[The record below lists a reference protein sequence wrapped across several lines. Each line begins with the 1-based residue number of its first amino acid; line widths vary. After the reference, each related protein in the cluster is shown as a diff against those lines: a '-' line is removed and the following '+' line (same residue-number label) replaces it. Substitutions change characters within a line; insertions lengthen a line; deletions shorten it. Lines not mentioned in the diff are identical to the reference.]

1 MKGPEDIKE
10 IFMDRFFFGCEADDP
25 MNALAFA
32 KDINPGGAELRAIF
46 ASDIGHWDVQDFR
59 GVLPEAWE
67 LVEEGALD
75 ASQFRAFTCDNAARL
90 MTSTNP
96 DFFKGTAVEGVVA
109 DL

>member
-1 MKGPEDIKE
+1 M
-10 IFMDRFFFGCEADDP
+10 
-25 MNALAFA
+25 
-32 KDINPGGAELRAIF
+32 
-46 ASDIGHWDVQDFR
+46 
-59 GVLPEAWE
+59 LPEAWE